1 MGSVLHSVE
10 DEWEWHRPLLGPSYW
25 TCSFQSVV
33 VVSDLLAPLSDIQ
46 TRYPAA
52 VQRVLDGVS
61 QLSIRSD
68 RADWEIYFY
77 GISCVYVNHSVKVLS
92 GTDQSLDD
100 FVTHIEH
107 WNDWESRYGTPGDRR
122 RKMKME
128 QAYWAY
134 LRNHTN
140 HYSVPD
146 DVVDEALEQLGT
158 SYNIALFEWNQPI
171 FVPRQQAALW
181 IEMIMAIRGEDFRRV
196 YLGFEHSPYC
206 LDLPD
211 KRLRIYLVASAMHDY
226 SEYCELKDLGPIKDN
241 SPNLIRT
248 FCRFM
253 IVWIFGFVATTLAIA
268 LLRPHRRPS

>member
-1 MGSVLHSVE
+1 MGSVLHSAE
-10 DEWEWHRPLLGPSYW
+10 GEWEWHRPLLGPSYW
-25 TCSFQSVV
+25 TCSFQSVL
-33 VVSDLLAPLSDIQ
+33 VVSDLLAPLSEIQ
-46 TRYPAA
+46 TRYPSA

-68 RADWEIYFY
+68 RGDWEIYFY

-140 HYSVPD
+140 HYGIPD

-181 IEMIMAIRGEDFRRV
+181 IEMITAIR
-196 YLGFEHSPYC
+196 
-206 LDLPD
+206 DLPD
-211 KRLRIYLVASAMHDY
+211 KRLRVYLVASAMHDY
-226 SEYCELKDLGPIKDN
+226 SEYCELKDLGPVKDN

-248 FCRFM
+248 FFRFM

-268 LLRPHRRPS
+268 LLRPHRRSS